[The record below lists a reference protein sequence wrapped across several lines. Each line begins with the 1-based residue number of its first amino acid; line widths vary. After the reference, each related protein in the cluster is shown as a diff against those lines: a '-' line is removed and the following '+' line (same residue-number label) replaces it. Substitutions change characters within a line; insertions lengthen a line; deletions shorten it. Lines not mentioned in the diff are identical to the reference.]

1 MKLPHED
8 LLLPLVEDW
17 LAKKG
22 EKGCPRCYLL
32 DHLFDNFYTEE
43 ILECLVE
50 AHKPLRG
57 YFFMRQDYFLPKD
70 FTFIRLKNLFFYPL
84 FFGKA
89 QELFLSLWK
98 EELPFTSFYAEV
110 SRLPN
115 PSEVENHLQVI
126 SSLGFSR
133 LTKRAEERLA
143 PILKLEKEW
152 LKLGGPSLSSGQRL
166 KEKEEI
172 SKLLFIVSSFPL
184 DEELKEGII
193 LKEEGKEYYYVL
205 RDAQGFSLKEENL
218 PQGAILGF
226 VPGEKLKEKPFSR
239 FSPFLLALSAFEH
252 AKRAGLMLKEV
263 EGFSLHVLADIIYEL
278 EDLGFAK
285 RVYEIAKDYTLQPI
299 ELTLSLASIY
309 YTLSDLDTA
318 EKLLRGKLCGC
329 VREDPMVHHNLGLVY
344 LAKGNLSYAE
354 YHLYKAYLLDPENKA
369 IRQRLIQFLFDQG
382 RISDILEILAGKED
396 LSPQEA
402 LILGKIYFRQG
413 DYDRALSL
421 FTQLLASPERDGE
434 ASLYLAWLYLNLR
447 KNEEVAK
454 LFLDEARSKLSTDEF
469 ERLKRELNL

>member
-8 LLLPLVEDW
+8 LLLPHVEDC
-17 LAKKG
+17 LTKKG

-43 ILECLVE
+43 IFECLVE
-50 AHKPLRG
+50 EHKSLRG
-57 YFFMRQDYFLPKD
+57 YFFKLKDDLLPKD

-84 FFGKA
+84 FFGNS

-98 EELPFTSFYAEV
+98 EDVSFTSFYAEV

-152 LKLGGPSLSSGQRL
+152 LSL

-226 VPGEKLKEKPFSR
+226 VPGEKLKEEPFSR

-263 EGFSLHVLADIIYEL
+263 EAFSLHVLADIIYEL

-309 YTLSDLDTA
+309 YTLSDLDIA
-318 EKLLRGKLCGC
+318 EKLLRSKLCGC

-354 YHLYKAYLLDPENKA
+354 YHLYKAYLLDPENRA

-421 FTQLLASPERDGE
+421 LSQLLASPERDGE

-454 LFLDEARSKLSTDEF
+454 LFLDEARSKLSSEEF

>member
-8 LLLPLVEDW
+8 LLLPHVEDC

-43 ILECLVE
+43 IFECLVE
-50 AHKPLRG
+50 EHKSLRG
-57 YFFMRQDYFLPKD
+57 YFFKLKDDLLPKD

-84 FFGKA
+84 FFGNA

-98 EELPFTSFYAEV
+98 KDVSFTSFYAEV

-152 LKLGGPSLSSGQRL
+152 LSL

-218 PQGAILGF
+218 RQGVILGF
-226 VPGEKLKEKPFSR
+226 VPGEKLKEEPFSR

-354 YHLYKAYLLDPENKA
+354 YHLYKAYLLDPENRA

-421 FTQLLASPERDGE
+421 LSQLLASPERDGE

-454 LFLDEARSKLSTDEF
+454 LFLDEARSKLSSEEF

>member
-8 LLLPLVEDW
+8 LLLPHVEDC

-43 ILECLVE
+43 IFECLVE
-50 AHKPLRG
+50 EHKSLRG
-57 YFFMRQDYFLPKD
+57 YFFKLKDDLLPKD

-84 FFGKA
+84 FFGNA

-98 EELPFTSFYAEV
+98 EDVPFTSFYAEV

-152 LKLGGPSLSSGQRL
+152 LSL

-205 RDAQGFSLKEENL
+205 RDAQGFSLKEEMRTYL

-226 VPGEKLKEKPFSR
+226 VSGDKLKEEPFSR

-309 YTLSDLDTA
+309 YTFSDFDTA
-318 EKLLRGKLCGC
+318 EKLLRSKLCGC

-354 YHLYKAYLLDPENKA
+354 YHLYKAYLLDPENRA

-421 FTQLLASPERDGE
+421 LSQLLASPERDGE

-454 LFLDEARSKLSTDEF
+454 LFLDEARSKLSSEEF